1 MEGLAGEVTIRTQ
14 DEALP
19 PGGASTGHNCSLCSV
34 FGLLSQRQQGT
45 EEQQCP
51 TKGTASQCARAYGAA
66 TRAAGGAVIAAIL
79 TFQKN
84 IKNGIFFEKK
94 EFPWF

>member
-45 EEQQCP
+45 KSSGAQLKGPPVSVRARTVQPQERQEEQ
-51 TKGTASQCARAYGAA
+51 
-66 TRAAGGAVIAAIL
+66 
-79 TFQKN
+79 
-84 IKNGIFFEKK
+84 
-94 EFPWF
+94 